1 MAPSDTATEGGGTPD
16 WRRAEE
22 EYTDE
27 VIGDDTL
34 SRMFE
39 ASTRRHTDGVA
50 QRYKGGIY
58 DRSLVAEGVVPAA
71 PDGAYADLTYGEM
84 GDIVGSLAAGF
95 RELGLEPGERV
106 GIFADTRMEWAH
118 ADLALLAAGAVVTT
132 VYTESSPRKVRY
144 LLDDPGATGVI
155 VENEQLLERVLQVE
169 DELDLEFIVLLDDHD
184 GYGDREDVL
193 TLGELHE
200 RGREAFDQKRYES
213 WLDDRDPSE
222 LASLIYTS
230 GTTGKPKGVRLTHA
244 NLRSNVNQIRKR
256 TGPRPDKG
264 DLPSITPGTVLLS
277 FLPLAHV
284 FERTVGHFFAFAS
297 GATVAYAES
306 ADTVGEDIKAVKPST
321 VTSVPRVY
329 ERVYDGM
336 REQASD
342 SDFSQRVFDWA
353 VGVARDYARSDDPG
367 MGLRAKHALADRL
380 VYSTVR
386 EQMGDNIDFFVSGGG
401 TLSKDLQ
408 ELFYGMGLT
417 IAEGYGLTEAAP
429 VVTTNPI
436 EDIRPGT
443 LGPPLVDIEFRLDDG
458 GIGESVRR
466 RATGEVGELLI
477 KGPNITDGYW
487 NKPDETEAAFTED
500 GYFRT
505 GDVVE
510 RTTDDYLVFHERRKQ
525 ILVLSTG
532 KNVAPGP
539 IEEAFVTSERVEQ
552 VVVIGDERKFISA
565 LIVPSIDEVRAW
577 GRGQGLDL
585 PEDDAA
591 LCRDERVRAWVG
603 DAVEEVNRG
612 FEAEEQIKKFELVPE
627 EWTAENGLLTPSMKK
642 KRRDI
647 LDRYE
652 GEVAAIYAE
661 ETVPADD

>member
-1 MAPSDTATEGGGTPD
+1 MARRDTATEGGGTAE
-16 WRRAEE
+16 WRQAEE

-34 SRMFE
+34 SEMFE
-39 ASTRRHTDGVA
+39 ASAQRHTDAVA

-58 DRSLVAEGVVPAA
+58 DRSLVAEGVLPRA
-71 PDGAYADLTYGEM
+71 PRREYAELSYGGM
-84 GDIVGSLAAGF
+84 HDIVTNLAAGF
-95 RELGLEPGERV
+95 RELGVEADDRV
-106 GIFADTRMEWAH
+106 GIFADTRMEWAQV
-118 ADLALLAAGAVVTT
+118 DFALLAAGGVVTT
-132 VYTESSPRKVRY
+132 VYTESSPNKVEY
-144 LLDDPGATGVI
+144 LLDDPGASGVV
-155 VENEQLLERVLQVE
+155 VENERLLERVLAV
-169 DELDLEFIVLLDDHD
+169 DDSLDLEFIVLLDEPTEH
-184 GYGDREDVL
+184 GGREDVL

-200 RGREAFDQKRYES
+200 RGRKAFDRETYDG
-213 WLDDRDPSE
+213 WVADRELSD

-244 NLRSNVNQIRKR
+244 NLRANVNQLRKR
-256 TGPRPDKG
+256 VGPRPDKG
-264 DLPSITPGTVLLS
+264 DLPVVDEDSVLLS

-284 FERTVGHFFAFAS
+284 FERTVGHFFSFAT

-306 ADTVGEDIKAVKPST
+306 ADTVGEDIKTVKPT
-321 VTSVPRVY
+321 IVTSVPRVY

-336 REQASD
+336 REQASG
-342 SDFSQRVFDWA
+342 SDVSERIFDWA
-353 VGVARDYARSDDPG
+353 VGVAREYARAENTG
-367 MGLRAKHALADRL
+367 FGLRARHAVADRL

-386 EQMGDNIDFFVSGGG
+386 EQMGGNIDFFVSGGG

-429 VVTTNPI
+429 VVTSNPL

-443 LGPPLVDIEFRLDDG
+443 LGPPLVDIDIRLDEAG
-458 GIGESVRR
+458 VGEAVRR
-466 RATGEVGELLI
+466 RAAGEVGELYVR
-477 KGPNITDGYW
+477 GPNVTDGYW
-487 NKPDETEAAFTED
+487 NKPEETDEAFTED
-500 GYFRT
+500 GFFRT

-510 RTTDDYLVFHERRKQ
+510 RTADDYLVFHERRKQ

-539 IEEAFVTSERVEQ
+539 IEDAFATSERVEQ
-552 VVVIGDERKFISA
+552 AMVIGDERKFVSA
-565 LIVPSIDEVRAW
+565 LIVPNVEQARAW
-577 GRGQGLDL
+577 AERQDIDL
-585 PEDDAA
+585 PEDDKA
-591 LCRDERVRAWVG
+591 LCRDNRVRSWVG
-603 DAVEEVNRG
+603 EAVESVNAG

-627 EWTAENGLLTPSMKK
+627 EWTAENGMLTPSMKK

-652 GEVAAIYAE
+652 GEVAAIYTDE
-661 ETVPADD
+661 RVPADD